1 MLLIRGLGG
10 RGLPSGGCVVTIG
23 SYDAIHLGHRAL
35 LARRA
40 EHAARRAEPSVL
52 LASEPLPREFL
63 VPDDPPARL
72 TSLRERWRI
81 LLSDASL
88 GYLWL
93 LRFGEPLRN
102 LPAEAFAQ
110 LLAEKLRAR
119 VVVVGHDF
127 RFARRGEA
135 TAAVLAA
142 AGVRLGFQ
150 VDVVDPV
157 MLDGERIS
165 SSGVRA
171 ALADSDFERARR
183 WLGRPWSMR
192 GRVVAGERRGRKLGF
207 PTANL
212 PLERRRAPV
221 AGIFAVRVRGV
232 AGEALPGG
240 ARPAALRAARRAAI
254 RQRRH
259 SHRPRRQQDSQ
270 GHRGQVALAR
280 RLRLALHPRLGLPR
294 TADRAAGGEG
304 ARPPG
309 AEARRPGVPR
319 RLPRACTGADRAAAR
334 GLQAPRGPRGL
345 GPALPHHV
353 AALRGA
359 AAARLRPHHPQRTRL

>member
-1 MLLIRGLGG
+1 MQLIRGLSG
-10 RGLPSGGCVVTIG
+10 RGLPGGGCVVTIG
-23 SYDAIHLGHRAL
+23 SYDGIHLGHRAL
-35 LARRA
+35 LARLA
-40 EHAARRAEPSVL
+40 EHAVRRAEPSVL
-52 LASEPLPREFL
+52 LTFEPLPREYL

-93 LRFGEPLRN
+93 LRFGEALRN

-212 PLERRRAPV
+212 SLERRRAPV
-221 AGIFAVRVRGV
+221 AGISPGPVR
-232 AGEALPGG
+232 AGAAGALPGFGPATWRPGGGPGRAGGISRCASG
-240 ARPAALRAARRAAI
+240 AWPARRFPVSRVSARGRPSGVSSRSSKRTYSISAATSTGASSRSNSPRSCAMRRALRVSRRSPRRCGATPTTRAA
-254 RQRRH
+254 
-259 SHRPRRQQDSQ
+259 SSRPDMSD
-270 GHRGQVALAR
+270 
-280 RLRLALHPRLGLPR
+280 P
-294 TADRAAGGEG
+294 DE
-304 ARPPG
+304 RPD
-309 AEARRPGVPR
+309 EA
-319 RLPRACTGADRAAAR
+319 
-334 GLQAPRGPRGL
+334 
-345 GPALPHHV
+345 
-353 AALRGA
+353 
-359 AAARLRPHHPQRTRL
+359 